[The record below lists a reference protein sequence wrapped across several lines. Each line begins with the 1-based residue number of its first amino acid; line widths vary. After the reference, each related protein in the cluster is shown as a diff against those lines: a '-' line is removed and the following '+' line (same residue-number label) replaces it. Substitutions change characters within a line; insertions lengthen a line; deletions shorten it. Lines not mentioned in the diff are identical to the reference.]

1 MLLLWHLLVNVVDCV
16 AGFDMHDKC
25 ARCRDK
31 GLGSDACIV
40 GGVICKYVMD
50 LLISNEKCW
59 LHQSTRYARAKLN
72 AQFS

>member
-1 MLLLWHLLVNVVDCV
+1 MASPGQRCGLCGHKM

-40 GGVICKYVMD
+40 GSAICKICD
-50 LLISNEKCW
+50 AFTDSQLLSIP
-59 LHQSTRYARAKLN
+59 STKYARIRR
-72 AQFS
+72 